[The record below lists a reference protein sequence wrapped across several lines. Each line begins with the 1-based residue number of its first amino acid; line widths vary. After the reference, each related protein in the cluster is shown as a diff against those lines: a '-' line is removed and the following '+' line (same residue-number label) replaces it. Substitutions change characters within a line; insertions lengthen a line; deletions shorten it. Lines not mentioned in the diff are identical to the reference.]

1 MSNTATKTTKP
12 ATKVAVKPATTY
24 VGPEARLGAL
34 CYDLAQLEERIAP
47 LEAERQAIRAEL
59 SLLVDQLGTQ
69 EVEGFGRLE
78 ITAPALVV
86 SYDRQKVERLML
98 ALIDEGRSEIAE
110 RISAARKESARA
122 GSLRITRDKD

>member
-12 ATKVAVKPATTY
+12 AKTAPTY
-24 VGPEARLGAL
+24 VDPEARLGAL

-47 LEAERQAIRAEL
+47 LEAERQAIRAEI
-59 SLLVDQLGTQ
+59 STIIEAIGTQ
-69 EVEGFGRLE
+69 ELEGFGRLE

-122 GSLRITRDKD
+122 GSLRITRDKN

>member
-1 MSNTATKTTKP
+1 MHTTATKSAPKL
-12 ATKVAVKPATTY
+12 ATY
-24 VGPEARLGAL
+24 VDPEARLGTL
-34 CYDLAQLEERIAP
+34 CYDLDQIELALAP

-59 SLLVDQLGTQ
+59 SMIIEQLGTQ

-86 SYDRQKVERLML
+86 SYDRQRVERLTL

-122 GSLRITRDKD
+122 GSLRITRQKD